1 MNEGRAGS
9 TVNKVFDIIFNYSPV
24 LGAEE
29 IWT

>member
-1 MNEGRAGS
+1 MNEGRAGG
-9 TVNKVFDIIFNYSPV
+9 TANQAFDIPFNYSPA